1 MQNNRFR
8 FLLLLHRLRRFFFLL
23 LLHRLAHFFFLLL
36 LHRLDHFFFLKVDIL
51 RQNPKVCVLFVPKA
65 VPVPE
70 GFTTHY
76 ASAVVR
82 GTAQE
87 VTDLEEKTHALRV
100 ICAVFSPDFPEETE
114 RRIANGAAHT
124 TGIWRIDIESVS
136 GELKLTLPDS
146 LGFRL
151 EHDSVSGDIFTDI
164 PITTTRGLKTY
175 GNGECSISVES
186 VSGDIHIGHIK

>member
-1 MQNNRFR
+1 MSEHPKMDHTNIRVKKR
-8 FLLLLHRLRRFFFLL
+8 
-23 LLHRLAHFFFLLL
+23 A
-36 LHRLDHFFFLKVDIL
+36 LDRDTALKVVDKSIWGAVSMCTPDGTPYNVALNLVRDGEKLYFHAAQEGLKVDIL

-136 GELKLTLPDS
+136 GKASPPGVID
-146 LGFRL
+146 
-151 EHDSVSGDIFTDI
+151 
-164 PITTTRGLKTY
+164 
-175 GNGECSISVES
+175 
-186 VSGDIHIGHIK
+186 